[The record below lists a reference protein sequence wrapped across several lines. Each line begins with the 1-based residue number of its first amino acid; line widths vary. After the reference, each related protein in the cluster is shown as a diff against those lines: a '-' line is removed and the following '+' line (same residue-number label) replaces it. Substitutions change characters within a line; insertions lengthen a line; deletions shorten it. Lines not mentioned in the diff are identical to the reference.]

1 MSRDTQHFNMVT
13 MKELKKEMRMR
24 RIEQEWLKTKAG
36 EFKVAIMENRERL
49 QEIRQEIQKLKNK
62 EPS

>member
-1 MSRDTQHFNMVT
+1 
-13 MKELKKEMRMR
+13 MR